1 MIVRELLPN
10 TISNPYFQPFF
21 DFPHIK
27 IDINIITKLKIM
39 NAEELYNYITSK
51 ITPEQAL
58 KKLLTSTLINYEAL
72 KFNSDEEKVHPLIL
86 IILATQDLGWNLI
99 LKKQEPGEEVEGIII
114 GSVDYINETASKIY
128 MDDDINNLINPNNN
142 GKL

>member
-1 MIVRELLPN
+1 
-10 TISNPYFQPFF
+10 
-21 DFPHIK
+21 
-27 IDINIITKLKIM
+27 M